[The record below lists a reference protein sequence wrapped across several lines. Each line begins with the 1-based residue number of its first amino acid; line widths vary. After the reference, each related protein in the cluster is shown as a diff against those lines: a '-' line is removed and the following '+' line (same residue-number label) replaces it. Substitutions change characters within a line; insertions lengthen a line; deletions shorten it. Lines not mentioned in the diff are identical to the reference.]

1 MFRTLRIAFL
11 LIVLVLVS
19 VSSWLTRA
27 RSTDWNNP
35 LWIRIYP
42 IAADGGAA
50 TLDYI
55 ASLTAADFSGIEAF
69 MAREV
74 AKHGV
79 TLDGPVRVEL
89 GPVVA
94 DEPPA
99 LPASRGRLAVMWWSL
114 RLRWWTMRVT
124 DDPIRPDVRVF
135 VRYHAPRPGAPLE
148 TSVGLQKGMVGV
160 VNAYADRRHAAT
172 NNVVIA
178 HEFLHTLGATDKY
191 DAATGL
197 PLFPSGYAEPER
209 DPLYPQRYAEIMGGR
224 IAISDADAR
233 IPASLRD
240 AVIGTDTAREINLI
254 P

>member
-11 LIVLVLVS
+11 LTVLVLVS
-19 VSSWLTRA
+19 VSAWLTRA

-42 IAADGGAA
+42 IAVDGSAA

-55 ASLTAADFSGIEAF
+55 ASLTAADFAGIEVF
-69 MAREV
+69 MARET
-74 AKHGV
+74 AKRGIA
-79 TLDGPVRVEL
+79 LDAPVRVEL
-89 GPVVA
+89 GPVVT
-94 DEPPA
+94 DEPPP

-114 RLRWWTMRVT
+114 ELRWWTMRVT

-135 VRYHAPRPGAPLE
+135 VRYHAPQPGVPLE
-148 TSVGLQKGMVGV
+148 TSVGLQKGMVGI

-224 IAISDADAR
+224 IAVSDADAT

-240 AVIGTDTAREINLI
+240 AVIGADTAREIKLA